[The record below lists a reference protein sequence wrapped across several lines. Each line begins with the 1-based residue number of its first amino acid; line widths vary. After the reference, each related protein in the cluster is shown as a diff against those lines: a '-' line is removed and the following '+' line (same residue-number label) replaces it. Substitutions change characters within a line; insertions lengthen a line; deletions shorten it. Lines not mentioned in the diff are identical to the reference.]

1 MKKVNR
7 NILNAVLVGVGFVSS
22 LLMINKNKV
31 ITKKQTIPAFFKGNA
46 PYIFAHRGGMA
57 LRPEQTQLAFD
68 YAKQLGV
75 DGFETDVRLTKDQQ
89 LIVFHD
95 ATVDRTTNG
104 SGKVSAHTLAEL
116 KKLDAGYHFKDI
128 NGLTPYRGHAHTAI
142 LTFDELLK
150 QYPDM
155 YINVDLKD
163 APESYEG
170 SIAPQIMF
178 DTIAENQAFD
188 RVLVTSF
195 YKEQIVRFNKIA
207 QRSVAIGASQQEVTE
222 AFLKYH
228 LLGGRYYQPLAQTFQ
243 MPTHFKGI
251 NLTSSRFIKW
261 LNDMNI
267 IPGYYGVN
275 SIDLMNDLYQKGAHT
290 IVTDRPDLAQQ
301 FKQSI
306 NNKQ

>member
-1 MKKVNR
+1 MKKVNKKVF
-7 NILNAVLVGVGFVSS
+7 NLILLGAGFVSS

-31 ITKKQTIPAFFKGNA
+31 ITKTQTIPPFFKGPA
-46 PYIFAHRGGMA
+46 PYIFAHRGGMS

-68 YAKQLGV
+68 HAKDLGV

-104 SGKVSAHTLAEL
+104 SGKVSTHTLTEL

-128 NGLTPYRGHAHTAI
+128 NGNTPYRGFEHTEI

-150 QYPDM
+150 LYPDM

-163 APESYEG
+163 DPESYEG
-170 SIAPQIMF
+170 SIAPQIMY
-178 DTIAENQAFD
+178 DIIAANNAYD

-195 YKEQIVRFNKIA
+195 FKEQIIRFNNIA
-207 QRSVAIGASQQEVTE
+207 KGSVAIGASQQEVTE
-222 AFLKYH
+222 AFLKFY
-228 LLGGRYYQPLAQTFQ
+228 LLGGRGYTPLAQTFQ
-243 MPTHFKGI
+243 MPTTFKGI
-251 NLTSSRFIKW
+251 NLTSTNFIKW
-261 LNDMNI
+261 LNDMNV

-275 SIDLMNDLYQKGAHT
+275 SIDLMQDLYQKGTHT

-301 FKQSI
+301 FKQTLMNS
-306 NNKQ
+306 

>member
-7 NILNAVLVGVGFVSS
+7 NILNAVLVGAGFLSS

-116 KKLDAGYHFKDI
+116 KKLDAAYHFKDI
-128 NGLTPYRGHAHTAI
+128 NGLTPYRGHTHTAI

-178 DTIAENQAFD
+178 DTIAQG
-188 RVLVTSF
+188 
-195 YKEQIVRFNKIA
+195 
-207 QRSVAIGASQQEVTE
+207 SVAIGASQQEVTE

-251 NLTSSRFIKW
+251 DLTSSRFIKW

-301 FKQSI
+301 FKQTI
-306 NNKQ
+306 PNK

>member
-1 MKKVNR
+1 
-7 NILNAVLVGVGFVSS
+7 
-22 LLMINKNKV
+22 
-31 ITKKQTIPAFFKGNA
+31 
-46 PYIFAHRGGMA
+46 MA
-57 LRPEQTQLAFD
+57 L
-68 YAKQLGV
+68 KQMW
-75 DGFETDVRLTKDQQ
+75 DSQRSTAYR
-89 LIVFHD
+89 FHD

-116 KKLDAGYHFKDI
+116 KKLDAAYHFKDI

-195 YKEQIVRFNKIA
+195 IKNKSSVLIKLHKDPLQLVLA
-207 QRSVAIGASQQEVTE
+207 NRKLQR
-222 AFLKYH
+222 
-228 LLGGRYYQPLAQTFQ
+228 
-243 MPTHFKGI
+243 HF
-251 NLTSSRFIKW
+251 
-261 LNDMNI
+261 
-267 IPGYYGVN
+267 
-275 SIDLMNDLYQKGAHT
+275 
-290 IVTDRPDLAQQ
+290 
-301 FKQSI
+301 
-306 NNKQ
+306 